1 MFFLGL
7 LTLLVLFYRS
17 VYDLETEMLLLRLPR
32 LRWSMGN
39 SYPGHCMSRQC
50 VFNLFWE
57 SDTPGQANNGSY
69 WSHKKLWTEMQVLG
83 RGRLVRD
90 SGMQTSD
97 EMLLGSGILW
107 RRPILRQMLKL
118 ALGDRLRVADLL
130 SRAMLAYYFSRYF
143 KLLVTVGRGTIMQ
156 TCGVQHLPIFVNCL
170 SFRSLHSVFVVPGYR
185 YKTD

>member
-1 MFFLGL
+1 
-7 LTLLVLFYRS
+7 
-17 VYDLETEMLLLRLPR
+17 MLLLRLPR

-50 VFNLFWE
+50 VFNLFSE
-57 SDTPGQANNGSY
+57 SDTPGKANNGSY

-107 RRPILRQMLKL
+107 RRPIVRQMHSWSLFFEITIQ
-118 ALGDRLRVADLL
+118 ARFRRPFTRCGPIITRNASLL
-130 SRAMLAYYFSRYF
+130 FFSLFQVTCNRWTRYNNANLWSAAFAY
-143 KLLVTVGRGTIMQ
+143 
-156 TCGVQHLPIFVNCL
+156 
-170 SFRSLHSVFVVPGYR
+170 FR
-185 YKTD
+185 

>member
-1 MFFLGL
+1 
-7 LTLLVLFYRS
+7 
-17 VYDLETEMLLLRLPR
+17 MLLLRLPR

-50 VFNLFWE
+50 VFNLFSE
-57 SDTPGQANNGSY
+57 SDTPGKANNGSY

-107 RRPILRQMLKL
+107 RSPIVRQMHSWSLFFEITIQ
-118 ALGDRLRVADLL
+118 ARFRRPFTRCGPIITRNA
-130 SRAMLAYYFSRYF
+130 SYYFSRYF